1 MPIPFDI
8 NGLVGDISAVTG
20 NANDA
25 GQVTDLSLDDIA
37 GGEGVVNENAA
48 IANSPTGT
56 GSSVSNNS
64 EVVGGTNV
72 AEVSTSIINDP
83 SSFLGDD
90 RTLSDDVT
98 GIDPNTAGTL
108 LDGADYNMDVGGLS
122 QDVATV
128 NDTSLASNV
137 TQGDVNSYTVQNT
150 QAAVNS
156 ALADQSAAQ
165 GSVSDE
171 AIVNIDTLDMKG
183 LATGVNADGTINQ
196 VGQSL
201 NTVYTQNMSTVVD
214 TTTLSGK
221 MLAQELGEGNYI
233 DAKATVAGQ
242 LEILQKQFVDPVT
255 GEPRIPA
262 FAAGAVKG
270 VMKMMAL
277 NGVTGTAAM
286 GAVSA
291 ATMESILPI
300 ANADSKFFQTL
311 TIKNLDARNTQALN
325 TANILSKMN
334 VADLDARMTQA
345 VTNAKSFMMMD
356 LQNLENEQQTHVLK
370 MQLRQQSIM
379 EDAKQENVKRQFVAS
394 SQNEM
399 DMFYDELG
407 SQISRFNATQS
418 NAMKQFNAGEVN
430 DMREFNASLEN
441 NREQFYQT
449 MQYKVDAGNAKWR
462 QEITVLESEQKF
474 EAAAL
479 DVKNMVGLTSEQ
491 LNQMWDRTDSLL
503 DYAWREGENARDRLL
518 RIFEA
523 KLGYDIQKYQIGK
536 EYKAAK
542 INGVLNAVGTGIG
555 IFAALSDIRLKENVV
570 HVKDLTNGVGIY
582 QWDWNEKAHE
592 MGIQNQP
599 TLGVI
604 AQEVMKIKPE
614 SVQKGEDGYLRVN
627 YDEVFPR

>member
-1 MPIPFDI
+1 MPIPI
-8 NGLVGDISAVTG
+8 NIDGLVGDVSAVTG
-20 NANDA
+20 NSSDA
-25 GQVTDLSLDDIA
+25 GQQTDIDLDSISK
-37 GGEGVVNENAA
+37 GEGLVSENNA
-48 IANSPTGT
+48 IANAPVGT
-56 GSSVSNNS
+56 GSSVAANS
-64 EVVGGTNV
+64 DVVGGTNV
-72 AEVSTSIINDP
+72 ADTATSIINDP
-83 SSFLGDD
+83 SGFLGDD

-98 GIDPNTAGTL
+98 AIDPNTPGTTLEGSDYTINPAGLNQQTNTVSTTSTASNPVQGATSTYDTKTTKAAVDSALNLANAEQGTL
-108 LDGADYNMDVGGLS
+108 S
-122 QDVATV
+122 
-128 NDTSLASNV
+128 S
-137 TQGDVNSYTVQNT
+137 
-150 QAAVNS
+150 
-156 ALADQSAAQ
+156 
-165 GSVSDE
+165 GS
-171 AIVNIDTLDMKG
+171 IVNVDTLDMKG
-183 LATGVNADGTINQ
+183 LATGVNSDGTVNQ

-201 NTVYTQNMSTVVD
+201 NTVYTQNMSRIVD

-233 DAKATVAGQ
+233 DAKSTVAGQ
-242 LEILQKQFVDPVT
+242 LEILQSQFTDPVT

-277 NGVTGTAAM
+277 SGVTGTAAL

-345 VTNAKSFMMMD
+345 VSNAKNFMMMD
-356 LQNLENEQQTHVLK
+356 LENLGNKQQTHVLK
-370 MQLRQQSIM
+370 MQFRQQSIM
-379 EDAKQENVKRQFVAS
+379 EDGKQENVRRQFVAE

-407 SQISRFNATQS
+407 SQVSRFNATQA
-418 NAMKQFNAGEVN
+418 NAMKQFNSGEIN
-430 DMREFNASLEN
+430 DMSQFNASLEN
-441 NREQFYQT
+441 NREQFYQN
-449 MQYKVDAGNAKWR
+449 MQYKVDAGNAQWR
-462 QEITVLESEQKF
+462 QDITVLESEQKF
-474 EAAAL
+474 EAAAI

-491 LNQMWDRTDSLL
+491 LNNMWDRTDSLL
-503 DYAWREGENARDRLL
+503 DYAWREGENARDRML

-542 INGVLNAVGTGIG
+542 VNGVLGAIGTGIG
-555 IFAALSDIRLKENVV
+555 VMAALSDVRLKENIV
-570 HVKDLTNGVGIY
+570 HVKDLANGVGIY
-582 QWDWNEKAHE
+582 QWDWNEKAKSIGAE
-592 MGIQNQP
+592 NNP
-599 TLGVI
+599 TIGVI

-614 SVQKGEDGYLRVN
+614 AVQKGKDGYLRVN
-627 YDEVFPR
+627 YNEVFPK

>member
-1 MPIPFDI
+1 MPTPLNI

-20 NANDA
+20 NAVDA

-37 GGEGVVNENAA
+37 GGEGVVNENAT

-56 GSSVSNNS
+56 DSSVSNNA

-72 AEVSTSIINDP
+72 ADTATSIINDP
-83 SSFLGDD
+83 SSFLGPD
-90 RTLSDDVT
+90 RTLSDDVE
-98 GIDPNTAGTL
+98 GIDPNTPGTI
-108 LDGADYNMDVGGLS
+108 LDGSDYSIDAGGLS
-122 QDVATV
+122 QDVSTV

-150 QAAVNS
+150 QASVNS
-156 ALADQSAAQ
+156 ALADANAVQ
-165 GSVSDE
+165 GTVSDE

-183 LATGVNADGTINQ
+183 LATGVNSDGTINQ

-277 NGVTGTAAM
+277 SGVTGTAAM
-286 GAVSA
+286 GAVYA

-418 NAMKQFNAGEVN
+418 NAMKQFNSGEIN

-462 QEITVLESEQKF
+462 QDITVLESEQKF

-536 EYKAAK
+536 EYKASK

-555 IFAALSDIRLKENVV
+555 VFAALSDIRLKENVV

>member
-1 MPIPFDI
+1 MPTPLNI

-20 NANDA
+20 DASDA

-56 GSSVSNNS
+56 DSSVSNNS

-72 AEVSTSIINDP
+72 ADTATSIINDP
-83 SSFLGDD
+83 SSFLGPD
-90 RTLSDDVT
+90 RTLSDDVE
-98 GIDPNTAGTL
+98 GIDPNTPGTI
-108 LDGADYNMDVGGLS
+108 LDGSDYSIDAGGLS

-128 NDTSLASNV
+128 NNTSLASNV

-150 QAAVNS
+150 QASVNS

-165 GSVSDE
+165 GTVSDE

-255 GEPRIPA
+255 GAPRIPA
-262 FAAGAVKG
+262 FAAGATKG

-286 GAVSA
+286 GAVTA

-462 QEITVLESEQKF
+462 QDITVLESEQKF

-536 EYKAAK
+536 EYKASK